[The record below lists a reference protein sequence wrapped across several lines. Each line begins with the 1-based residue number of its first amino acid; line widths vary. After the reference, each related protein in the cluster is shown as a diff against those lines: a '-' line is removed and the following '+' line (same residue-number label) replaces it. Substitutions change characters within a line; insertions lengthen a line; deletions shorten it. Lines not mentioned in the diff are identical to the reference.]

1 MTAER
6 FGRMVAVTVNGGWNV
21 NVGTW
26 GSKSVGTLPE
36 GMRPA
41 SGFYVPAVMD
51 TGICLIQVSAGGSLV
66 VVARNVEISSGG
78 TICAQLCFLAKD

>member
-21 NVGTW
+21 DVGTW

-66 VVARNVEISSGG
+66 VVARNVEIGSGG